1 MLFDSIYMTFFKRQN
16 YGNEEQIGGQELGM
30 GEKAAD
36 RGTVWGH
43 FWGVMELFCIFIV
56 EVVTQL
62 CIYLY
67 T

>member
-36 RGTVWGH
+36 RGTV
-43 FWGVMELFCIFIV
+43 
-56 EVVTQL
+56 
-62 CIYLY
+62 
-67 T
+67 